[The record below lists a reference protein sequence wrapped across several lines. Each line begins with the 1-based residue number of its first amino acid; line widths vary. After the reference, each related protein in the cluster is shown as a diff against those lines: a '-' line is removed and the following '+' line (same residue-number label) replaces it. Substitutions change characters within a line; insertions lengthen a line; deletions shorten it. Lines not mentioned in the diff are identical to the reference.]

1 MISKNVRVLL
11 FSSSLYLKLSSLNFI
26 EDLFVKNQNRV
37 TNMIRPIP
45 MKGPENPQTK
55 KKHVPR
61 RGPIND
67 PILEHISTYPMNS
80 YLLL

>member
-1 MISKNVRVLL
+1 
-11 FSSSLYLKLSSLNFI
+11 
-26 EDLFVKNQNRV
+26 
-37 TNMIRPIP
+37 MIRPIP

-55 KKHVPR
+55 KKHVPT